1 MTYKYTMQIHIRTMH
16 IQCGSVSCM
25 YNEAL
30 SCKTLGA
37 FHSAKAGLQAKPAI
51 SVNAMHICRV
61 TTRMDKYR
69 LHAIM

>member
-1 MTYKYTMQIHIRTMH
+1 MVQNFAVFTDKIGCHE
-16 IQCGSVSCM
+16 
-25 YNEAL
+25 NEAL

-51 SVNAMHICRV
+51 NVNAMHICRV

-69 LHAIM
+69 LHAIT